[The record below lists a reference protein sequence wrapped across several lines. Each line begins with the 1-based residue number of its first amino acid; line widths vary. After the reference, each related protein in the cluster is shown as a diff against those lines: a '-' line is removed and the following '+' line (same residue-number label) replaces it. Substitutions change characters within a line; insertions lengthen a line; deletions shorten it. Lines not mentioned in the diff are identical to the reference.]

1 MCYRRSPARVR
12 AASLPVSAR
21 SKRERECTTPAA
33 RGCRQS
39 HVGARRDSGVGREA
53 GRRGMRPIRSRRA
66 PQAGWLTPL
75 LILGLFMTGLLGG
88 FGLSRHTRS
97 VAPTLVLPLR
107 ESSSHTTLLPP
118 PRIPAPLTAAPPPS
132 PSSPPPSPHPSSPP
146 PSPAPPNVLGEPA
159 EGRILF
165 ATFATGA
172 MAEFLLNWVASVR
185 AVGVGTYDSI
195 PRVG

>member
-1 MCYRRSPARVR
+1 MTSTPTAVRVSETGSPTCPAPDVG
-12 AASLPVSAR
+12 ASKP
-21 SKRERECTTPAA
+21 SKRSSVSVSPAA
-33 RGCRQS
+33 RGGAGS
-39 HVGARRDSGVGREA
+39 HVSARRDSGVGREA

-132 PSSPPPSPHPSSPP
+132 PSSPPLAASVFT
-146 PSPAPPNVLGEPA
+146 PA
-159 EGRILF
+159 
-165 ATFATGA
+165 
-172 MAEFLLNWVASVR
+172 VAS
-185 AVGVGTYDSI
+185 TTQ
-195 PRVG
+195 RVGRARGGTHPVRYVRHGRHGGVPAQLGGQRASCGRWYV